1 MASTRYKGFSIQT
14 RSYQTHASRQWTVDL
29 EIHRNGRRKEFSLT
43 EHYATER
50 EANERCLSLGRL
62 IIDGRIGGWSVDS
75 MRSTGFLQ
83 GFSDTHRDRLSAVS
97 TTFINIAILL
107 VLVLGF
113 ILVLSRVQITG

>member
-1 MASTRYKGFSIQT
+1 MTSTRYKGFSIQT

-29 EIHRNGRRKEFSLT
+29 EIHRNGRRKAFSLT

-50 EANERCLSLGRL
+50 QADERCTSLGRQ
-62 IIDGRIGGWSVDS
+62 IIDGRITGWSVDN

-83 GFSDTHRDRLSAVS
+83 GFRATHRDRLSTVS

-113 ILVLSRVQITG
+113 ILVLSRVQVTG